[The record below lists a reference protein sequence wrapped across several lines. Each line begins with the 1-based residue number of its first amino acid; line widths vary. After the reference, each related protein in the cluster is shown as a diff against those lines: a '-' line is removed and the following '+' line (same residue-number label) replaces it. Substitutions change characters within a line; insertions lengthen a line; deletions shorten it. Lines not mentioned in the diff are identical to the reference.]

1 MPAEPPDTPAKLPCL
16 IQRSAAAK
24 QDVETQTADAERV
37 QAVQFVIAASRM
49 HDRDT
54 AKIRSGPAKRINK
67 TIIVKTIDTRLNQDA
82 ALEA

>member
-24 QDVETQTADAERV
+24 QDVEAQTADTERV
-37 QAVQFVIAASRM
+37 QAIQFVIAASWM

-54 AKIRSGPAKRINK
+54 AKIRPGPAKRIDK
-67 TIIVKTIDTRLNQDA
+67 TLIVKAVDTGLHQNPAPDA
-82 ALEA
+82 